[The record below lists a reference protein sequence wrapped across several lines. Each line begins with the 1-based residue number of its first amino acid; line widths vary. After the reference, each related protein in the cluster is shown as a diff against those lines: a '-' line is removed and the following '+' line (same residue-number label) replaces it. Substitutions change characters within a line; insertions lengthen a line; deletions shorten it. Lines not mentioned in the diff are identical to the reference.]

1 MKRLKFVTEEEIANF
16 AFSAFLL
23 STAGWA
29 LLEAQLIKGNARSQA
44 HLLACACG
52 LLLSAVAFRR
62 CRLWWPTVAVPRAAG
77 DASGA
82 WFGRREMVFCF
93 VLVAT
98 VGVLSAVFRMGSIAL
113 LILCVGGIGV
123 VPWAKISFC
132 RRHFFLSWAILG
144 VGTSASVLL
153 SATGSHIP
161 FPYLLSA
168 WAMWIVASALM
179 LITYRGADGPS
190 LQPAQE
196 IRGRQEQR

>member
-1 MKRLKFVTEEEIANF
+1 MKRLKIVTEEEVANF

-23 STAGWA
+23 STAGWG
-29 LLEAQLIKGNARSQA
+29 LLEAQLSKGNGRIQG
-44 HLLACACG
+44 HLLACVFG
-52 LLLSAVAFRR
+52 LLLCAVAFRR
-62 CRLWWPTVAVPRAAG
+62 CRLWWPTVAVPRAAA

-82 WFGRREMVFCF
+82 RFGRRDIVFCF
-93 VLVAT
+93 ALLAVG
-98 VGVLSAVFRMGSIAL
+98 GVLSAVLRMGSIAL

-144 VGTSASVLL
+144 VGTVASVLL

-168 WAMWIVASALM
+168 WAMWIVATTLM

-190 LQPAQE
+190 SQPAQE
-196 IRGRQEQR
+196 ILGWQEQR